1 MKLICESGATKA
13 DWRVIKYGAGAD
25 EPIQISRVL
34 TGGTNV
40 SHMERGKVV
49 EIISEAAGK
58 LPAGPYESVH
68 FYTAGV
74 LSEDILAW
82 LEPCLKDSF
91 AAAEVEIQTDLIA
104 AARAACGHAP
114 GIAVIMG
121 TGSNSCLFDGKS
133 IAKQVKSGG
142 YILGDEGSASVIG
155 KLFISDYIK
164 GLVPPEIAGEFDAE
178 YPGMDYPTVVA
189 NVYHP
194 VGSPSAWLGS
204 FCPFIISHYG
214 HPYVKTLVDG
224 SLQAFIDRCLKQY
237 DTSKYPVGIIGGF
250 ALAIKDILLPMMEKS
265 GIRIRAIIP
274 APIDELVKYHTF

>member
-13 DWRVIKYGAGAD
+13 DWRVIKAGGAG
-25 EPIQISRVL
+25 EPVQIARAL

-40 SHMERGKVV
+40 SHMERGII
-49 EIISEAAGK
+49 EDIISVAAGK
-58 LPAGPYESVH
+58 LPAGSYESVH

-74 LSEDILAW
+74 LSDDILAW
-82 LEPCLKDSF
+82 LEPCLKESF
-91 AAAEVEIQTDLIA
+91 AALEVEIQTDLVA

-114 GIAVIMG
+114 GIAAIMG
-121 TGSNSCLFDGKS
+121 TGSNSCLFDGKA
-133 IAKQVKSGG
+133 IVKQVKSGG

-164 GLVPPEIAGEFDAE
+164 GLVPSEIAEEFDAE

-214 HPYVKTLVDG
+214 HPYVKALVDG

-237 DTSKYPVGIIGGF
+237 DVSEYQVGIVGGF
-250 ALAIKDILLPMMEKS
+250 ALAIKDILLPLMENN
-265 GIRIRAIIP
+265 GISVRAIIP
-274 APIDELVKYHTF
+274 APIDELVKYHS